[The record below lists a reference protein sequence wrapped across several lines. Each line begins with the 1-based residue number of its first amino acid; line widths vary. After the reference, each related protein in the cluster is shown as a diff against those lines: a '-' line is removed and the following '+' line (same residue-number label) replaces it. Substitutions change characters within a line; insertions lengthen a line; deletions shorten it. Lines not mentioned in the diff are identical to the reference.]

1 MKKHLRAAAPVVA
14 VSGALLLAACSPVGV
29 AVGAGATLGVA
40 AAQEGGITEA
50 ASDTAIRVQ
59 ILDAWFRH
67 DIDMY
72 RKLGMT
78 VREGRVLV
86 TGTLPT
92 PDQRVEAIRLVWQID
107 GVKQVI
113 NEVRVD
119 EQGATVGSYVQD
131 TWITGNVKSLLLFDK
146 QVQSINYTV
155 ETVGGTVYIMGIAQ
169 NQYEL
174 DRVINHA
181 RNTKY
186 VKNVVSYARLRGE
199 EKTGLATPDAAPA
212 YQNDMQPVQI
222 APSEAPLSVPA
233 VESEP
238 VGGGY

>member
-1 MKKHLRAAAPVVA
+1 LFKGIENMKNHLRAIAPVVA
-14 VSGALLLAACSPVGV
+14 VSGALLLAACSPVGM
-29 AVGAGATLGVA
+29 AVGAGAAVGVA
-40 AAQEGGITEA
+40 ATQEGGITEA

-59 ILDAWFRH
+59 IMDAWFRH

-86 TGTLPT
+86 TGTLPS

-131 TWITGNVKSLLLFDK
+131 TWITGNVKTLLMFDK
-146 QVQSINYTV
+146 Q
-155 ETVGGTVYIMGIAQ
+155 
-169 NQYEL
+169 
-174 DRVINHA
+174 
-181 RNTKY
+181 
-186 VKNVVSYARLRGE
+186 
-199 EKTGLATPDAAPA
+199 
-212 YQNDMQPVQI
+212 
-222 APSEAPLSVPA
+222 
-233 VESEP
+233 
-238 VGGGY
+238 